1 MERAASFS
9 FFFLLLLLLYA
20 TLPCWEP
27 AAAASSG
34 RWTTACNGT
43 VGGGHRCRVEE
54 DDAEEFPLDSES
66 NRRLLISN
74 SISNSALDP
83 NKPVCYTK
91 DGKPYNCGGY
101 HGNAGSDRTCR
112 QGYYRCSPPH

>member
-1 MERAASFS
+1 MERAASSS
-9 FFFLLLLLLYA
+9 FFFLLLFLYA

-27 AAAASSG
+27 AAAAFSG

-54 DDAEEFPLDSES
+54 EDAEEFQLDSES

-74 SISNSALDP
+74 SIQSALDA
-83 NKPVCYTK
+83 NNAVCHTK
-91 DGKPYNCGGY
+91 DGKPYSCLPNRSNPGDG
-101 HGNAGSDRTCR
+101 RTCD
-112 QGYYRCSPPH
+112 YMLFRCPN